1 MTKTMAGR
9 FGPTIALALAGL
21 TGTAA
26 LAEVNRLQ
34 PDFTF
39 RRVGVPQ
46 SGQPRITAQIVPG
59 APSAIRAPDAPD
71 SAEVAGLVPQRVAA
85 PPLAPPAAPADTRY
99 GWFWDHVS
107 PELTAT
113 GPGRL
118 QDALNALRQ
127 GQVAAP
133 RVQALQDLAQ
143 AHGRTIMLETIG
155 TRVSPALVLAVI
167 QTESGG
173 RVSVESHAGA
183 AGLMQLMPAT
193 AERFGVTDRMDPGQ
207 NIRGGVAYL
216 DWLLGHF
223 DGDPV
228 LAIAAYN
235 AGEGA
240 VRDNSGV
247 PPYAETRDYVPKVL
261 AAFAVARGLCQTP
274 PLLISDGCVFAINN
288 S

>member
-1 MTKTMAGR
+1 MITPGR
-9 FGPTIALALAGL
+9 RIGAPTLAVALSIL
-21 TGTAA
+21 TAQGAW
-26 LAEVNRLQ
+26 AEANRLQ

-46 SGQPRITAQIVPG
+46 TGQQRITAQITPG
-59 APSAIRAPDAPD
+59 APSAIRAPDSVLLPET
-71 SAEVAGLVPQRVAA
+71 EVVAAQRVSA
-85 PPLAPPAAPADTRY
+85 PPLIPAVPRAEARY
-99 GWFWDHVS
+99 AWFWDHVP
-107 PELTAT
+107 PETSAS

-118 QDALNALRQ
+118 QQALRALNQ
-127 GQVAAP
+127 GEVAAP
-133 RVQALQDLAQ
+133 RIQALQDLAQ

-167 QTESGG
+167 QIESGG
-173 RVSVESHAGA
+173 RATAESHAGA

-193 AERFGVTDRMDPGQ
+193 AERFGVTDRADPAQ
-207 NIRGGVAYL
+207 SIRGGVAYL
-216 DWLLGHF
+216 DWLLEHF

-228 LAIAAYN
+228 LALAGYN

-240 VRDNSGV
+240 VRDNGGV

-261 AAFAVARGLCQTP
+261 AAFAVARGMCQTP
-274 PLLISDGCVFAINN
+274 PMLISDGCVFVINN